1 MFGGIKEMSKI
12 YCLMGKSCSGKDTI
26 FEQLM
31 NDKSLDLK
39 PIILYTTRPKR
50 ENEIEGKEYFFIDNN
65 ELEKYKKMDK
75 IIEMREYDTINGK
88 WYYCTIDDG
97 QIDLN
102 KNDYLGIVTLEAY
115 KSFRLNFGEERIIP
129 IYVSLDDGIRLQRAL
144 KREMEQDIPNYNEL
158 CRRFLADNEDFSEE
172 KLECSNIT
180 VKYCNYKLDECIK
193 SIKKIFP
200 IGRRI

>member
-1 MFGGIKEMSKI
+1 MFGGIKEMGKI

-26 FEQLM
+26 FEELM
-31 NDKSLDLK
+31 NDKSLNLK
-39 PIILYTTRPKR
+39 PIVLYTTRPKR
-50 ENEIEGKEYFFIDNN
+50 ENEIDGKEYFFIDIDK
-65 ELEKYKKMDK
+65 LKKYKEMNK

-102 KNDYLGIVTLEAY
+102 KNNYLGIVTLEAY
-115 KSFRLNFGEERIIP
+115 KSFKLNFGEEKIIP

-158 CRRFLADNEDFSEE
+158 CRRFLADSEDFSEE
-172 KLECSNIT
+172 KLEGSHIT
-180 VKYCNYKLDECIK
+180 VKYCNYELEECINN
-193 SIKKIFP
+193 IKKIFSVS
-200 IGRRI
+200 